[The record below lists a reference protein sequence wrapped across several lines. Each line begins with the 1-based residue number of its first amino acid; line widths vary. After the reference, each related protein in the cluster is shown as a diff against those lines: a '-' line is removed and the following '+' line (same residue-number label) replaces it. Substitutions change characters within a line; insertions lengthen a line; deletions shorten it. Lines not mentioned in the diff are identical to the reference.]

1 MADPGQLWQEDS
13 QEDPYAHHLQ
23 NILLHLTAGLEPDD
37 ESLTFGESADL
48 ASDRWIGDLQ
58 HQAFSSLKE
67 FYSSTKCTACLL
79 FKCGNSSQ
87 SNVNLKITFQQAW
100 MRAIQE
106 ALCT

>member
-1 MADPGQLWQEDS
+1 MSIFYVWRHSYLQLTAEVAAVADPGQLWQEDS

-37 ESLTFGESADL
+37 ESLTFGERESADL

-67 FYSSTKCTACLL
+67 FYS
-79 FKCGNSSQ
+79 
-87 SNVNLKITFQQAW
+87 
-100 MRAIQE
+100 
-106 ALCT
+106 